1 MRLYSTSLYYIN
13 VIQITNNFGKEG
25 KMKVR
30 LMRQKVLSIDIEM
43 ITKNLL
49 CGMEL
54 NANIIKHIHL
64 KTLEI
69 VIQATSAKRRR
80 QAIVAMKNTISKL
93 KAMLITS
100 WIETTLQPIDTL
112 QKQTLHYIHT
122 TKSL

>member
-1 MRLYSTSLYYIN
+1 
-13 VIQITNNFGKEG
+13 
-25 KMKVR
+25 MKVR
-30 LMRQKVLSIDIEM
+30 LMGQKVLSIDIEM

>member
-30 LMRQKVLSIDIEM
+30 LMGQKVLSIDIEM
-43 ITKNLL
+43 IKKIVFE
-49 CGMEL
+49 MEL
-54 NANIIKHIHL
+54 NRNKFIKL
-64 KTLEI
+64 RLL
-69 VIQATSAKRRR
+69 
-80 QAIVAMKNTISKL
+80 VAMINTIRKL

-100 WIETTLQPIDTL
+100 WIETTLQLIDTL